1 MNIDVRDNPVMGD
14 GLSPILRNLPRRMG
28 ANPSTKTTLLS
39 RPTGARH
46 E

>member
-1 MNIDVRDNPVMGD
+1 MNIDVRDNLVMVD
-14 GLSPILRNLPRRMG
+14 GLSPILQSATRRMG
-28 ANPSTKTTLLS
+28 TTPSEPS

>member
-1 MNIDVRDNPVMGD
+1 MNIDVRDNLATGD
-14 GLSPILRNLPRRMG
+14 GLSPILQSAIRRMD

-39 RPTGARH
+39 CQTGDRH